1 MEKKKRTNRTLWL
14 PFVEEGVPLRKN
26 EANHFAWRL
35 RRYLEER
42 IVGLRVESISFVT
55 HAGIPVLQAYV
66 KREKRR
72 NHNCRGHSE
81 ESDMVEVFEGIG
93 GPEIRLFVNDFH
105 IATWM
110 TGCDRFTTEMLD
122 ENFEE
127 FAQVSML
134 AILGTWDLHNV
145 TVCCSRWGEKKGKTV
160 ACCIAPA

>member
-1 MEKKKRTNRTLWL
+1 MEKKRTKRTIWL
-14 PFVEEGVPLRKN
+14 PFVDEGVPLRKN

-35 RRYLEER
+35 RRYLEDR
-42 IVGLRVESISFVT
+42 VMGLCVESISFVM
-55 HAGIPVLQAYV
+55 HEGFPVLQAYV
-66 KREKRR
+66 KKERR
-72 NHNCRGHSE
+72 RAGITTTE
-81 ESDMVEVFEGIG
+81 EGKMVEVFEGIG

-145 TVCCSRWGEKKGKTV
+145 TICCSRWGEKKGKTIE
-160 ACCIAPA
+160 CCTAPA

>member
-1 MEKKKRTNRTLWL
+1 MEKKRTNRTIWL
-14 PFVEEGVPLRKN
+14 PFIEEGVPLRKN

-35 RRYLEER
+35 RHYLEKR
-42 IVGLRVESISFVT
+42 IAGLRVTSISFVM
-55 HAGIPVLQAYV
+55 HAGFPVLQAYV
-66 KREKRR
+66 KKERR
-72 NHNCRGHSE
+72 RTHGHRRLPAGHDDE
-81 ESDMVEVFEGIG
+81 GKMVEVFEGIG

-145 TVCCSRWGEKKGKTV
+145 TICCSKWGEKKGKTIE
-160 ACCIAPA
+160 CCG